1 MISGTQIII
10 LSWYL
15 RSPIRPSE
23 MLRKPAGPTVVP
35 ATNETPWWS
44 AMERTVGFLE
54 VAKDNPNRWKLGR
67 VQVNCWGKK
76 SHRFLKGL
84 TWGFVYFLA
93 TRFKGETPKTKT
105 AKQKLIT
112 LTPKLFTENKKHHYK
127 ETRKFL
133 WSSLHNWFTIS
144 SSSKH
149 CTQVG
154 HGRAKNRDLLDP
166 PLLWRRGSHLFRQQ
180 ASEPRQQPCGNRW
193 VDSIWYENSWNC
205 CHFGR
210 FFPSSTFVPIIL
222 TMFCTCVLGD
232 GWIVWKNMYA
242 ATNWEEKSIG
252 NEVRISCLS
261 CVCFFYC
268 LFFSGDFVIIVSYD
282 FQGWW
287 YTGLRSVRRNCLN
300 VL

>member
-1 MISGTQIII
+1 MVVCYGTHRGVFGSCQRQSESVKTREGSGE
-10 LSWYL
+10 L
-15 RSPIRPSE
+15 
-23 MLRKPAGPTVVP
+23 
-35 ATNETPWWS
+35 
-44 AMERTVGFLE
+44 
-54 VAKDNPNRWKLGR
+54 LGEKIPPFFEGINLGICIFFSYK
-67 VQVNCWGKK
+67 VQGGN
-76 SHRFLKGL
+76 
-84 TWGFVYFLA
+84 
-93 TRFKGETPKTKT
+93 PKTKT

-112 LTPKLFTENKKHHYK
+112 LTPKLFTENKKHHHK

-193 VDSIWYENSWNC
+193 VDGIWYENSWNC

-261 CVCFFYC
+261 CVCFFIVC
-268 LFFSGDFVIIVSYD
+268 FFREILSLLFRMISRADDTQDLEVSEEIA
-282 FQGWW
+282 WMCC
-287 YTGLRSVRRNCLN
+287 NN
-300 VL
+300 